1 MKNIRFF
8 FSCLAVAII
17 SIIIVHNSTVSQ
29 VSAQC
34 PPPPDC
40 FSDLFVPGP
49 PIVIVDGGCT
59 ITVTW
64 CWRIACGIWNDF
76 VITSITSSGICPGAL
91 TSLQIQ
97 EEALKEAIKQNPW
110 GATIPPCPQQSQ
122 VTWRLSK
129 LACVAEYEIIGSGGM
144 TLLWP
149 CEPVSYCWEMLTS
162 CYEFNPINGNR
173 TIKITIVSSFST
185 IPCSQTAPSQSIPFE
200 VILRSNCY
208 ETCN

>member
-1 MKNIRFF
+1 MKNLRFF
-8 FSCLAVAII
+8 FSSLAVAII
-17 SIIIVHNSTVSQ
+17 SIIIVHNSTISQ

-64 CWRIACGIWNDF
+64 CWRIACGILYDG
-76 VITSITSSGICPGAL
+76 VITSITYSGICPGTL
-91 TSLQIQ
+91 SPSQIQ
-97 EEALKEAIKQNPW
+97 EEAIREIARINPW
-110 GATIPPCPQQSQ
+110 GVVIPPCPQQSEII
-122 VTWRLSK
+122 WRVGK
-129 LACVAEYEIIGSGGM
+129 LACVAEYEIIGSGGWI
-144 TLLWP
+144 LLWP
-149 CEPVSYCWEMLTS
+149 CEPQSRCWETYTA
-162 CYEFNPINGNR
+162 CYVINPINGNR
-173 TIKITIVSSFST
+173 VIQITKSNSFPS

-208 ETCN
+208 EICN